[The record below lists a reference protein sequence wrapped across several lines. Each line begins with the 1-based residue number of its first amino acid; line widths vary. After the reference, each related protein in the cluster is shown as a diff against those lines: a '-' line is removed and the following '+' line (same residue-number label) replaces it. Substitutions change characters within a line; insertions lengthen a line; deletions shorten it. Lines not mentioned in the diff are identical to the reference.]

1 MSSAMTFHIT
11 RFPFQMHR
19 CVSI

>member
-1 MSSAMTFHIT
+1 MSSAMKFHIT